1 MAVVD
6 GGTLVGRVL
15 GEQQVKYLF
24 SSRLLPMPPMA
35 GRGPPA
41 RPVCA
46 PSRPVAG

>member
-24 SSRLLPMPPMA
+24 SIN
-35 GRGPPA
+35 GGH
-41 RPVCA
+41 
-46 PSRPVAG
+46 